1 MNGVRAFLRNM
12 AALADARRV
21 QYMRCKMSFDPCRV
35 QPGCENNCVKGT
47 KGCVEPHEP
56 QHDLEAKCSD

>member
-21 QYMRCKMSFDPCRV
+21 QYMRCKMSFDPCRL
-35 QPGCENNCVKGT
+35 QHDHNGTCVNGT